1 MYLLGYKNTSKISE
15 IERKVCRAQEN
26 ITCVQMAAVNASSD
40 TPSRSSKITIQR
52 GKTFAIETPVP
63 GKQVRVQVCAI
74 NDLAYIGITK
84 FWLNEA
90 EGKWLPTKSNVFLPT
105 SVWKGLLQR
114 THVINQALVQFEK
127 DLKESQTI
135 SWCK

>member
-1 MYLLGYKNTSKISE
+1 MATVNAASATTTRPSKI
-15 IERKVCRAQEN
+15 A
-26 ITCVQMAAVNASSD
+26 
-40 TPSRSSKITIQR
+40 IQR

-74 NDLAYIGITK
+74 NDLPYVGFTK

-90 EGKWLPTKSNVFLPT
+90 EGKWLPTKSSVFLTAPT
-105 SVWKGLLQR
+105 WKGLLLR
-114 THVINQALVQFEK
+114 THVINQALTQLEK
-127 DLKESQTI
+127 DLKETQEI